1 MSLLRQPFASI
12 LQLTLIVLLIVSGVL
27 ITQQWSLQVFQAGLI
42 LLVATTLLQIGAG
55 NIPPQAGFGRSLVML
70 VVSLAIIGVV
80 FGLGIVLVPYLVGLG
95 GR

>member
-1 MSLLRQPFASI
+1 MTVLRQPFASV
-12 LQLTLIVLLIVSGVL
+12 LQLVLIVLLILSGVL
-27 ITQQWSLQVFQAGLI
+27 IVQQWSLQIYQIGLV

-55 NIPPQAGFGRSLVML
+55 NIPPDAGVGRSLGIL
-70 VVSLAIIGVV
+70 IISLTIVALV